1 MNSQLNSG
9 LSILL
14 VDDEDHLQEVL
25 GLLLELDGHKV
36 STAYTGEDALRLA
49 KEKNFNLVIT
59 DLRMAGMNG
68 LEVVKAFKEVNSNM
82 HVIMITGFPSP
93 ETEEEARRLG
103 VDDYVAKP
111 FHMSKMRE
119 VINKVKSKIEAGE

>member
-1 MNSQLNSG
+1 MNSQLTSG
-9 LSILL
+9 LNILL

-36 STAYTGEDALRLA
+36 STAYSGEDALRLA
-49 KEKNFNLVIT
+49 KEKSFNLVIT

-68 LEVVKAFKEVNSNM
+68 LEVVKAFKKANPTM

-103 VDDYVAKP
+103 VDDYIAKP

-119 VINKVKSKIEAGE
+119 VINKVKSKIESRE